1 MNNTT
6 QSNTT
11 NSCECYAVFG
21 ACGRIGQAVTRHLLE
36 LGHTVL
42 AVDINQDGL
51 QQLEASLNPTL
62 KDNCHLFELNLFD
75 TDQAR
80 KFFDKL
86 SSDKRHV
93 VGFCNSI
100 ISDKS
105 WKRKRFEDLDHA
117 DLTTGILSEI
127 PFQTVINR
135 TICEYLVS
143 IGGGSLVLIS
153 SIQGCFAPKFHHY
166 NGTNMTSPIDYSV
179 AKAATIISAQW
190 MSKYY
195 SGKNIS
201 INTVSPGGILDNQP
215 PKFLESYRADCSNK
229 GMLSP
234 ADIAPTIVHL
244 LQPAARYITGQNVVI
259 DDGWSL

>member
-1 MNNTT
+1 MLNNIELIT
-6 QSNTT
+6 SN
-11 NSCECYAVFG
+11 SSECYAVLG
-21 ACGRIGQAVTRHLLE
+21 ASGRIGKAVARNLLD

-42 AVDINQDGL
+42 AVDLNQDGL
-51 QQLEASLNPTL
+51 HYLQASLKSTS
-62 KDNCHLFELNLFD
+62 KTNCHLFECNLFD
-75 TDQAR
+75 TDQLK

-86 SSDKRHV
+86 HSEERYV
-93 VGFCNSI
+93 VGFCNTI

-105 WKRKRFEDLDHA
+105 WKRKAFQDLDFT
-117 DLTTGILSEI
+117 DLSNCILSEI
-127 PFQTVINR
+127 PFQTVLNR
-135 TICEYLVS
+135 TICEYLAS

-166 NGTNMTSPIDYSV
+166 DGTNMTSPIDYSI
-179 AKAATIISAQW
+179 AKAATIISARW

-195 SGKNIS
+195 LGKNIS

-215 PKFLESYRADCSNK
+215 TEFLQLYRADCSNK

-234 ADIAPTIVHL
+234 ADIAPTVVHL
-244 LQPAARYITGQNVVI
+244 LQPAARYITGQNIII